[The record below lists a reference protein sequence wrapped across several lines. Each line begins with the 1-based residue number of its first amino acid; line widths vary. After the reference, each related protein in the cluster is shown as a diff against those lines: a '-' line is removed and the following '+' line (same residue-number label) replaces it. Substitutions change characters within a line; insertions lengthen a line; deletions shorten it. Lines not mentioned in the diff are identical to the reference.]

1 MTTIKQLL
9 ASLVG
14 DPVEASTLPAVN
26 AEGTLRVPRDEVTYD
41 AGWPLPMTTWPET
54 CQVII

>member
-26 AEGTLRVPRDEVTYD
+26 AEGTLRVPRDEATYD
-41 AGWPLPMTTWPET
+41 AGWPLPMLT
-54 CQVII
+54 